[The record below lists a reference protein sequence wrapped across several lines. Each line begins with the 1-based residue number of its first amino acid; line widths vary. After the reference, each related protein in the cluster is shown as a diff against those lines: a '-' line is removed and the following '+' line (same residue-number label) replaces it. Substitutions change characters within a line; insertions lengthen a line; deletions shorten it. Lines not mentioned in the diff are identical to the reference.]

1 MAFTVKECILKH
13 CYKFETA
20 GFCDKLKHGLCLIGA
35 YGRGAF
41 EREDEKSMRNR
52 IADAMNFV
60 IGTDKVFNSTL
71 LFYSLSN
78 SFFR

>member
-13 CYKFETA
+13 CYKFEKA
-20 GFCDKLKHGLCLIGA
+20 GFRDKLKHGLCLIGA
-35 YGRGAF
+35 YCQGAF